1 MFSSEPAVIDQRTS
15 TVTGK
20 PNEVQRIHRK
30 VVKSE
35 VALYRLLVE
44 RYGEKEF
51 EIKVSKRP
59 T

>member
-1 MFSSEPAVIDQRTS
+1 M
-15 TVTGK
+15 TGK